1 MGFISSTTEQE
12 ADQLQPRAPR
22 PPAQS
27 PGPLSARCSQ
37 SPRPSTA
44 PRRAFG
50 HKAGAGVQ
58 AGDAQGSD
66 SLILRPPSK
75 LRCRLAACTWGRP
88 LIESDSGAWS
98 PSNCPLLG
106 QGQNPPITPPL
117 SSSCPWSSVLYP
129 PPLRPR
135 LCSPQSC
142 TRHVELCSPPSPAGP
157 PPVPQPSRPR
167 RPANPRLL
175 PGRQQPEVRH
185 DWGCAHFIY
194 SIALGLKN
202 TGEIAS
208 HFPQAH

>member
-106 QGQNPPITPPL
+106 QGQNPPITPLSHRPAPGPL
-117 SSSCPWSSVLYP
+117 CYTPPRYAHASAPPNPAPGTSSSAAPLAP
-129 PPLRPR
+129 PAPLR
-135 LCSPQSC
+135 SP
-142 TRHVELCSPPSPAGP
+142 SPAAPAGP
-157 PPVPQPSRPR
+157 PTPASCQDASSRR
-167 RPANPRLL
+167 CVTTGA
-175 PGRQQPEVRH
+175 VRTS
-185 DWGCAHFIY
+185 FI
-194 SIALGLKN
+194 
-202 TGEIAS
+202 
-208 HFPQAH
+208 Q